1 MIKDEPEKRE
11 RERRRH
17 SRSRSRSGSIITIPE
32 TKVVND
38 EQGELNSKAEE
49 DNSKLERRKSKIY
62 IFVSIMYNHIHH
74 KIYQDELNQKH
85 SWIFLC
91 R

>member
-32 TKVVND
+32 IKVVND
-38 EQGELNSKAEE
+38 EQGELNSKMEE
-49 DNSKLERRKSKIY
+49 DNSKLERRKSKIH
-62 IFVSIMYNHIHH
+62 ISVLMFYNHIH
-74 KIYQDELNQKH
+74 YNNNMT
-85 SWIFLC
+85 

>member
-1 MIKDEPEKRE
+1 MSGNSDWFIVLMIKDEPEKRE

-32 TKVVND
+32 TKAVND

-74 KIYQDELNQKH
+74 KTI
-85 SWIFLC
+85 
-91 R
+91 

>member
-32 TKVVND
+32 IKVVND
-38 EQGELNSKAEE
+38 EHGELDSKAEE

-62 IFVSIMYNHIHH
+62 ISMFYNHIH
-74 KIYQDELNQKH
+74 YNMT
-85 SWIFLC
+85 

>member
-32 TKVVND
+32 IKVVND
-38 EQGELNSKAEE
+38 EQGELNLKADE

-62 IFVSIMYNHIHH
+62 ISVLMFYNHIH
-74 KIYQDELNQKH
+74 YNNNMT
-85 SWIFLC
+85 

>member
-32 TKVVND
+32 IKVVND
-38 EQGELNSKAEE
+38 EKGELNSNAEE

-62 IFVSIMYNHIHH
+62 ISVSMFYNHIH
-74 KIYQDELNQKH
+74 YNMT
-85 SWIFLC
+85 

>member
-1 MIKDEPEKRE
+1 MVKDEPEKRE

-32 TKVVND
+32 TKAVND

-74 KIYQDELNQKH
+74 NITRRIEPKT
-85 SWIFLC
+85 FLDFSL
-91 R
+91 